1 MKKMSYAFEKQ
12 YIESISLSK
21 KNKELKL
28 KLEIMSKDNELLKE
42 TNNNFKGEFEQ
53 SRDERKKLQ

>member
-1 MKKMSYAFEKQ
+1 MSYAFEKQ
-12 YIESISLSK
+12 YIESISLAK

>member
-1 MKKMSYAFEKQ
+1 MSYAFEKQ

>member
-12 YIESISLSK
+12 YIESISLAK

>member
-12 YIESISLSK
+12 YIESISLVK
-21 KNKELKL
+21 KKKELKL
-28 KLEIMSKDNELLKE
+28 KLEVMSKENELLKE

-53 SRDERKKLQ
+53 SRNERKKLQ